1 MGNKPRNEKFLAG
14 WRVNKIWAFCPEC
27 EAGVK
32 LTMAGNAKEADVQCV
47 NCLTHFTVKVDIS
60 VWES

>member
-1 MGNKPRNEKFLAG
+1 MGNKPRNEKFLSG

-27 EAGVK
+27 EASVK
-32 LTMAGNAKEADVQCV
+32 LSMSANTREIDTQCIG
-47 NCLTHFTVKVDIS
+47 CLTKFTVKVDIS